1 LVQKI
6 ACGWVIPSLNKLI
19 VLIISVLP
27 RLGLQ
32 VDENSVIGLV
42 EYMALQQMQPVYL

>member
-6 ACGWVIPSLNKLI
+6 ARGWVIPSPNDFI
-19 VLIISVLP
+19 VLTISVLP

-42 EYMALQQMQPVYL
+42 EYMALRQMQPVYL